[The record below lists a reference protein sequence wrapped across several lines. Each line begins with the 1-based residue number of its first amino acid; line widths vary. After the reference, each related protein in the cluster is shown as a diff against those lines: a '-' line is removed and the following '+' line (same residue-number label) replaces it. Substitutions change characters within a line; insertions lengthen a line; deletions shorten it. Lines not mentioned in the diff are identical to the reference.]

1 VVNAHSSGLR
11 EFAEQ
16 DVASKKRYLV
26 FMAMFAMN
34 MLNYAD
40 RINLSMAASNIAS
53 TFDLSPIE
61 MGYMFSSFLWTYL
74 ICLIPAGLAVDSLG
88 ARKVTAIA
96 MIVWSVGGL
105 VSGLASSF
113 LLLLGARLI
122 LGIGES
128 ASYPAGGRIVKEWA
142 PTNERGFAASLLNAG
157 AYAGPALG
165 SIVVGSLITS
175 LGWRGS
181 FIVTSGTGIVFGILW
196 WLMYRTPGQASWLAE
211 AERAEIAAGSEAP
224 AISVAPGNSI
234 AGLKKLLASKSMWG
248 LALTQGC
255 AGYTLYLFLT
265 WLPTY
270 LERARGLNV
279 LKSGLYSSVPY
290 LTACVLGI
298 ALGRLSDRLMT
309 ARARD
314 RGARRNLI
322 MVMMLLASVILVM
335 PFVKSTILIIVIISA
350 ALTCVATAMAMNIAL
365 TSDLL
370 RNPSY
375 SGVST
380 GLLIL
385 GGNVFGL
392 AAPIVTGYAVA
403 STGGFSAAFIIA
415 GALQF
420 AGVVICY
427 FLTRDPIDLDDNDS
441 GLAVAMAAH

>member
-1 VVNAHSSGLR
+1 MVTKR
-11 EFAEQ
+11 
-16 DVASKKRYLV
+16 RYLV
-26 FMAMFAMN
+26 YMAMFAMN

-40 RINLSMAASNIAS
+40 RINLSMAAGSIAA
-53 TFDLSPIE
+53 TFDLSPIQ

-96 MIVWSVGGL
+96 VIVWSVGGL
-105 VSGLASSF
+105 VGGLASSF
-113 LLLLGARLI
+113 LLFLGARLI

-142 PTNERGFAASLLNAG
+142 PATERGFAASLLNAG

-165 SIVVGSLITS
+165 SIVVGWLITRF
-175 LGWRGS
+175 GWRGS
-181 FIVTSGTGIVFGILW
+181 FIATGGVGIVFGALW
-196 WLMYRTPGQASWLAE
+196 WLMYRTPGQASWLTG
-211 AERAEIAAGSEAP
+211 AERAEIAANSETPVVSAP
-224 AISVAPGNSI
+224 SNDNI
-234 AGLKKLLASKSMWG
+234 AGLKRLLTSKSMWG

-270 LERARGLNV
+270 LERARGLSV
-279 LKSGLYSSVPY
+279 LKSGFYSSVPY

-298 ALGRLSDRLMT
+298 ALGWLSDRMLG
-309 ARARD
+309 ARARN
-314 RGARRNLI
+314 RGGRRNLI
-322 MVMMLLASVILVM
+322 MLMMLLATVILAT
-335 PFVKSTILIIVIISA
+335 PFVKSTILIIAIICA

-365 TSDLL
+365 TNDLL

-403 STGGFSAAFIIA
+403 SAGGFSAAFSIA
-415 GALQF
+415 GALLF
-420 AGVVICY
+420 AGAVICC
-427 FLTRDPIDLDDNDS
+427 FMTRDPIDLGDNDS
-441 GLAVAMAAH
+441 CLAVATEAR